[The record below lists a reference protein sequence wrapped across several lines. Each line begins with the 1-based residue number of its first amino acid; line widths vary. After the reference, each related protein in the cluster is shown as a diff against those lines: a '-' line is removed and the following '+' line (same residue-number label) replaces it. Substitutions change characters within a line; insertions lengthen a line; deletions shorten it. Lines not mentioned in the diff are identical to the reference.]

1 MKKLLARVRGGSFI
15 AGILVGLSIVVPVIV
30 LTTGA
35 TLTDWQTFLLFGAP
49 MILVLGI
56 TLQAVITAKP
66 RHERGID
73 RALGD
78 YPNLQANATT
88 PCIAP

>member
-1 MKKLLARVRGGSFI
+1 MKKSLARVQIGSFI

-30 LTTGA
+30 LTGA
-35 TLTDWQTFLLFGAP
+35 SLTDWQTFLLLGAP

-66 RHERGID
+66 RHERGIN
-73 RALGD
+73 RAPGD
-78 YPNLQANATT
+78 YRNLQANATT
-88 PCIAP
+88 PCIVP

>member
-1 MKKLLARVRGGSFI
+1 MKKSLARVQVGSFI

-30 LTTGA
+30 LTGA
-35 TLTDWQTFLLFGAP
+35 SLTDWQTFLLFGAP

-66 RHERGID
+66 RHERGIG
-73 RALGD
+73 RAPGA
-78 YPNLQANATT
+78 YPNLQVNATT